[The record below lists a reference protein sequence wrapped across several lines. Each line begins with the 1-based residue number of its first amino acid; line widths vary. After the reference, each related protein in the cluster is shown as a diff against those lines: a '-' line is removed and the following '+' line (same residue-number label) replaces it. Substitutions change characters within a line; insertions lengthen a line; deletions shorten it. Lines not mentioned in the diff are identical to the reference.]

1 VPKFGMKV
9 PILDVTHTRVSR
21 SNGQRSGLEA
31 AEPSGHTACLLLI
44 SVVYV
49 AVAME

>member
-1 VPKFGMKV
+1 M
-9 PILDVTHTRVSR
+9 S
-21 SNGQRSGLEA
+21 